1 MELSS
6 QERRNEIVTKF
17 WNPIEKTPR
26 LEIGLSL
33 CNYDEGLDREHLMN
47 WTLTHDGT
55 PLGGQDQRIEQTGEE
70 SGHTEVVS
78 NSSSGVTSESPL
90 RRPRKR
96 VKSNHAIQQEMS
108 ISETIKEKL
117 NCHKLIEDYTQK
129 KIFEIVVFALKYK
142 KDTSCLTL
150 RNWLL
155 DNLQFSGKRA
165 IILIN
170 IGKTF
175 GFEWN
180 AYDLAINAVWQR
192 KWEKALKLDN
202 DRILGEI
209 KGTGSIKKAVKLMYI
224 NIRNQEGSVKIERSE
239 WVIDIENTMIRKHGK
254 EKGTFHSW
262 TEEDDINLKRSKLVV
277 VRNAPKYNNSQP
289 CNSFYFTIIV
299 RIKNCKYEL

>member
-224 NIRNQEGSVKIERSE
+224 NIRNQEGSVKLSDSVAEQAFYITESLTPLVSAILYSYY
-239 WVIDIENTMIRKHGK
+239 VIILNNVEMNPENIKIQ
-254 EKGTFHSW
+254 ELNDLCL
-262 TEEDDINLKRSKLVV
+262 ELE
-277 VRNAPKYNNSQP
+277 SQTTVA
-289 CNSFYFTIIV
+289 S
-299 RIKNCKYEL
+299 